1 MPQSGEHIKTWW
13 IIFLNKTDETEIE
26 FRETQVQF
34 TIYGHKTD
42 WPNFNKPTY
51 RVITL
56 LLPTT
61 STCLFNQIILY
72 YSSAIKTLNNLL
84 RIYRHMKIKKL

>member
-42 WPNFNKPTY
+42 WLNFNKPT
-51 RVITL
+51 
-56 LLPTT
+56 
-61 STCLFNQIILY
+61 
-72 YSSAIKTLNNLL
+72 
-84 RIYRHMKIKKL
+84 